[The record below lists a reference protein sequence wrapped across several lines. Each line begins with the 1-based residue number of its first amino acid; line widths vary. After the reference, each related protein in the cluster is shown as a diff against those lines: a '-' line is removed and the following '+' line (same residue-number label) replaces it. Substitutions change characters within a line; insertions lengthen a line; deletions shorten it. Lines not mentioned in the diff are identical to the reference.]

1 MPVENGKF
9 GIYKIYKKE
18 TDIWREG
25 FVKQIDINENVEYNK
40 KITVVRIV

>member
-1 MPVENGKF
+1 MKRKENLEYTK
-9 GIYKIYKKE
+9 YTKKE
-18 TDIWREG
+18 TDIWLEG

>member
-1 MPVENGKF
+1 MENLEYTK
-9 GIYKIYKKE
+9 YKKKE
-18 TDIWREG
+18 TDIWLEG